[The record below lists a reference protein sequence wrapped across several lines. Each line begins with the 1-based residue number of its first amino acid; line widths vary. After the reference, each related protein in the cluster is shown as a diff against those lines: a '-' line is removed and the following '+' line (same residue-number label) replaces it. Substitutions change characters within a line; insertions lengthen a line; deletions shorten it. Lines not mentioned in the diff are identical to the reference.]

1 MPSTEASR
9 SASGVLP
16 GDEGLGDGRMA
27 DGVRHLSGLL
37 DQVYEPVQGGL
48 GRVKES
54 LRGLA
59 KDRPAF
65 LAELLEYVLET
76 KGKRIRPAL
85 TLLASMF
92 HPNDGRNAEIMAAAV
107 ELLHIAS
114 LIHDD
119 TVDNSDTRRGR
130 ATISSL
136 WGGNAAVLLGDYV
149 FATSATYVCD
159 TDNVRVIRRF
169 SETIMELA
177 SGELTE
183 MAGAYDPGQ
192 SREQYLQR
200 IYNKTGSLFTTAAEA
215 GAVLSGGP
223 ESTVRAFKEFGY
235 NIGMAFQI
243 IDDILDFDGSR
254 EEIGKP
260 VGNDLSQGVLT
271 LPAIM
276 VIERY
281 PEDGSVQSLFR
292 KPSDADSLRRV
303 LDVVGGSSIMEDSYG
318 VANKYCEKALG
329 CLKGLEPNPARDALE
344 KLVSYVA
351 KRRS

>member
-1 MPSTEASR
+1 M
-9 SASGVLP
+9 
-16 GDEGLGDGRMA
+16 DDGA
-27 DGVRHLSGLL
+27 RHLSGLL
-37 DQVYEPVQGGL
+37 DQVYEPVQDGL

-54 LRGLA
+54 LRGLV
-59 KDRPAF
+59 KDRPPF
-65 LAELLEYVLET
+65 LGELLEYVLET

-85 TLLASMF
+85 TLLASSF

-136 WGGNAAVLLGDYV
+136 WGGNAAVLLGDFV

-159 TDNVRVIRRF
+159 TGNIRVIRRF

-183 MAGAYDPGQ
+183 MSGAYDSGQ
-192 SREQYLQR
+192 SREQYLER
-200 IYNKTGSLFTTAAEA
+200 IYDKTGSLFTTAAEA
-215 GAVLSGGP
+215 GAVLSGAP
-223 ESTVRAFKEFGY
+223 ESAVQAFREYGY

-260 VGNDLSQGVLT
+260 VGNDLSQGILT

-276 VIERY
+276 VMERY
-281 PEDGSVQSLFR
+281 PQDEVVQSLFR
-292 KPSDADSLRRV
+292 KPGDSESLHRV
-303 LDVVGGSSIMEDSYG
+303 LEVVGGSSIMEDSYG
-318 VANKYCEKALG
+318 VANEYCQKALV
-329 CLKGLEPNPARDALE
+329 CLQGLEPNPARDSLE